1 MEIINIVAIII
12 SPLIAV
18 SITFWNQRRVDKKDI
33 KEGVFFTLM
42 ENRSNLYISLETVQ
56 ALHSIDVVFQD
67 DKQVIKLWSDYFDSL
82 SPISFDE
89 DKNKRLWLD
98 LLAAMA
104 KNLGYK
110 NLTQVQISKVYT
122 PQMFYDQVERY
133 QKLTD
138 NLGTVAEASGNLK
151 TKPRGTKSAT
161 PNTKTNDKAS

>member
-18 SITFWNQRRVDKKDI
+18 SITFWNQRRVEKKDV

-67 DKQVIKLWSDYFDSL
+67 DEKVIKLWSDYFDSL
-82 SPISFDE
+82 SSVGFDE
-89 DKNKRLWLD
+89 EKNKRLWLD

-122 PQMFYDQVERY
+122 PQMYFDQVERY
-133 QKLTD
+133 QKMTD
-138 NLGTVAEASGNLK
+138 NLEKVVEASGK
-151 TKPRGTKSAT
+151 VRTKPRTTKSPAQI
-161 PNTKTNDKAS
+161 TKTDNKTN